1 MTLIGHRLT
10 SLTLIPTTYINGI
23 PSIELLSLQYT
34 PQVYTAVTGHQ
45 DNANPRDH
53 GQLRPVLDHKPV
65 ANAKSLNIS
74 TEKNKVSYKMS
85 PSIGV
90 LKDDI
95 KLSQFEGIKSQ
106 NVTKSTPGVLE
117 NALIE
122 VVDYSVDGGILTI
135 QYKENKGYLNEKI
148 STYGSAHGEGKLET
162 FWMASLPPPIADK
175 NLTDEEEKAGKEVYV
190 SSEYSRIEESIGKY
204 SN

>member
-162 FWMASLPPPIADK
+162 FWMASLPPPLL
-175 NLTDEEEKAGKEVYV
+175 LT
-190 SSEYSRIEESIGKY
+190 RI
-204 SN
+204 

>member
-135 QYKENKGYLNEKI
+135 QYKENKGYLNEK
-148 STYGSAHGEGKLET
+148 SVH
-162 FWMASLPPPIADK
+162 MALHMEKVSLKHSGWLLCPLL
-175 NLTDEEEKAGKEVYV
+175 LT
-190 SSEYSRIEESIGKY
+190 RI
-204 SN
+204 

>member
-1 MTLIGHRLT
+1 
-10 SLTLIPTTYINGI
+10 
-23 PSIELLSLQYT
+23 
-34 PQVYTAVTGHQ
+34 
-45 DNANPRDH
+45 
-53 GQLRPVLDHKPV
+53 LDHKPV

-106 NVTKSTPGVLE
+106 NVTKSTPEVLE
-117 NALIE
+117 NAPIE

-148 STYGSAHGEGKLET
+148 GTYGSAHGEGKLET
-162 FWMASLPPPIADK
+162 FWMASLPPP
-175 NLTDEEEKAGKEVYV
+175 YC
-190 SSEYSRIEESIGKY
+190 
-204 SN
+204 